1 MSCDVETIPGDE
13 WLSRNGSIT
22 ALALLRMRAE
32 SPEPATQATGE
43 PDPGALP
50 EAIANLQRKIDSG
63 KSKLDFDEP
72 RGYLHSLLGQLDI
85 PVSSPIAGLLQIQRT
100 ALPHISGGAASP
112 LFQ

>member
-1 MSCDVETIPGDE
+1 MSKRFLAMSGFLVMVP
-13 WLSRNGSIT
+13 LL

-32 SPEPATQATGE
+32 SPEPATQATAE

-85 PVSSPIAGLLQIQRT
+85 PVSSQSLVFSKSSAQLFLISPEAPR
-100 ALPHISGGAASP
+100 ALPAAG
-112 LFQ
+112 